1 MTHFVTITEGILAEG
16 LAWLLRNNIWKLYR
30 LPESMI
36 SDKRPQFAAEL
47 TKELNKILKIKTKL
61 LTLFHP

>member
-1 MTHFVTITEGILAEG
+1 MTHFVTITEGILVEG

-47 TKELNKILKIKTKL
+47 TKELNKILKIETKL

>member
-47 TKELNKILKIKTKL
+47 TKELNKILKIETKL